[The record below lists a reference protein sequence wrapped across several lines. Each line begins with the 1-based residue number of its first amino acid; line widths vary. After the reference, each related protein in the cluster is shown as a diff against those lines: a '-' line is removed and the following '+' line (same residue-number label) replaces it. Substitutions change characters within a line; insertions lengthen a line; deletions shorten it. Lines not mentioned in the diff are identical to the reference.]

1 MTPSLPITSH
11 IAMLLRWCVLLAA
24 AALSAGC
31 ATGLPAGL
39 TPVKGFEL
47 ARYEGRWYEIA
58 RLDHRFER
66 GLTDV
71 TAQYRGQS
79 DGTVEVVNRGWDAR
93 SNQWKEARGRAV
105 FQGDPGT
112 ASLKVSFWGPFYG
125 GYHVIALD
133 TDYRWALVSGPN
145 RDHLWI
151 LARER
156 HIEPA
161 VRERLLGQAR
171 QAGFAVDQ
179 LMWVSHLR
187 EMAP

>member
-1 MTPSLPITSH
+1 MTPFLPKTSPV
-11 IAMLLRWCVLLAA
+11 AVLLRWCVLLAA
-24 AALSAGC
+24 AALLAGC

-47 ARYEGRWYEIA
+47 ARYEGRWFEIA

-71 TAQYRGQS
+71 TAQYRAQP
-79 DGTVEVVNRGWDAR
+79 DGSVEVINRGWDTR

-112 ASLKVSFWGPFYG
+112 ASLKVSFFGPFYG

-133 TDYRWALVSGPN
+133 TDYRWALVSGPD
-145 RDHLWI
+145 RDYLWI
-151 LARER
+151 LARDR
-156 HIEPA
+156 QIDPA
-161 VRERLLGQAR
+161 VRERLVGQAR

-179 LMWVSHLR
+179 LIWVSHQR
-187 EMAP
+187 EVLP